1 MVTGSE
7 VEKQIQDGLNSDKYE
22 IDLKGVI
29 SAFTDDEKKQIE
41 RSGCHFSD
49 LVERRCGA
57 AFACISKDTISKPDD
72 GQDDSDKRASMH
84 SKPSGFPET
93 KKESK
98 KESKEGSKEE
108 SNGEVDGK
116 WIFQRC
122 HLIGHQLYKKR
133 TDKGSENANLKR
145 IFTGTRFMNNVMLYY
160 EQRIYDYV
168 KDEKGHVLYRVTPRF
183 TGNNILVDGVQMEAL
198 FIDES
203 GNEDMQESFYVFV
216 YNKQPY
222 IDYETGKPSSNKMS
236 EMECDYVIDEKKKK
250 FHIDGCASVR
260 DSDNK
265 KKITSRRRAKRDCFD
280 NKYNSCGVCDWER
293 GYKRSKGSSIQKASA
308 LK

>member
-7 VEKQIQDGLNSDKYE
+7 VEKQIQDGLKSDKYE
-22 IDLKGVI
+22 IDLKGI
-29 SAFTDDEKKQIE
+29 IPTFTDDEKKQIE

-98 KESKEGSKEE
+98 EE
-108 SNGEVDGK
+108 SNGEVDGR

-222 IDYETGKPSSNKMS
+222 IDIDYETGEPFSNKMS

-265 KKITSRRRAKRDCFD
+265 KKITSRRRATRDELKREGY
-280 NKYNSCGVCDWER
+280 KPCGVCDWER
-293 GYKRSKGSSIQKASA
+293 GDKGSKGSSTQKASA
-308 LK
+308 LE